1 MKLSSL
7 NRNKNVNAMTYFF
20 SLRAAHALG
29 QGWLAILL
37 VLGLHTLSFAQQI
50 IYALSGN
57 LLITAD
63 LSAPSTPLNMA
74 PIAGVAAGQS
84 IAGLD
89 CRPATGELYALGYNQ
104 TTGEARLYTLN
115 PMTGMAMPIG
125 AMPVML
131 QANMGAVTF
140 DFNPTVDR
148 IRVMGSNGANYRLHP
163 VTGAVVA
170 TDAMLNYAA
179 GDPNAGATP
188 MVVTGAYTNN
198 YIGAVTTTLYNYDRA
213 LDVLTTQIPPNDGT
227 QNTVGACGINPDV
240 GDAAD
245 MDIFF
250 DKNTQA
256 NFALLA
262 LRRASSQTTTLFQIN
277 LSTGAG
283 LSLTP
288 IPLPTGVD
296 NIAFRIERN
305 VPSTINGQLAF
316 AVTASNQLISFDTEL
331 PDVVRTLVPLSG
343 IASGQTVVGLDFR
356 PATGELYAIG
366 YNQTSGEARLYTI
379 NPNTGAATPVG
390 MGNAM
395 LQPNMGAITFDFNP
409 VVDRIRVMGSN
420 GANYRMHPTTGAV
433 VATDTPLNYAVT
445 DPNVGTMPMIA
456 TGAYTNSFAG
466 ATSTTLYNYDAGLNV
481 LTTQLPPNDGTQ
493 NTIGPSG
500 ISVNTMPMPML
511 DLDIFYAFS
520 SGSNT
525 AYLCATTAGNPNS
538 RLFRIDLTT
547 GAASPIGFIGLG
559 IPVRCM
565 AIMPDVPPQPM
576 TFRAHLSGHQEVF
589 PVATA
594 ARGEVTATLTGNQL
608 VVSGTFSDLSSPL
621 NFGIAGGV
629 HIHVGYA
636 GQNGPIALPLIA
648 VPNADSSGG
657 MFPPG
662 LNTFTLTQA
671 QVQML
676 MNRMWYVNIHTH
688 TFPSGE
694 LRGQLLP
701 AADEYMSAN
710 LFGSNEAPSVYSDG
724 HGAVSLERHGDTL
737 IVSGSF
743 ANLQGIFAG
752 HIAGGAHLHMGLAGA
767 NGGILLPLKATLN
780 PDMRG
785 GLFLANENMFKLNVD
800 QWAALLNGEAYVN
813 IHTQTHPSGELRGQ
827 VVRRAQTLLRAH
839 LCGANEHPFV
849 NSLAWGQVIAE
860 VRGDSLAVSGSFTGL
875 EGEVDEAILGGAHI
889 HLGMAGSNGPVALEL
904 KATLDPDRKGGRF
917 LLSDNLFALNAP
929 LKQALLSRG
938 AYINIHT
945 TAYPAGEIRGQLL
958 LESQAFFVGPLTGT
972 QEIPGVITRAYGAIA
987 AELSGHQL
995 TVSGSFADL
1004 STPVNV
1010 AIAGGFHLHSGL
1022 PGSNGPVAAHL
1033 HAHMDAMMRSG
1044 VFAAGMNRFDLNAEQ
1059 RAMLIA
1065 RGMYA
1070 NIHTIRHPA
1079 GELRGNLLAEA
1090 SAYFL
1095 APLSGAS
1102 ESPAVNSPATGLAAF
1117 EVRPGQAICI
1127 GSFSNLQGDF
1137 DPNIAGGAHLHAHWA
1152 GSNGPI
1158 AAHLHTDM
1166 DASLRSGAFMANENY
1181 ITLTPGMW
1189 DTLRQRRLYVNVHTK
1204 AHPAGEVRGQVLPL
1218 AGAYFHTT
1226 LRGINE
1232 VPAVRSGGLG
1242 GLKLELNGN
1251 TLTCTG
1257 SFRNLDGQF
1266 DVGIAGGAHLHLAP
1280 NGANGGI
1287 VFGLKPTLAADL
1299 KSGGFESAQNTFTL
1313 TMSQLDALINAELYT
1328 NIHTTAVAAGELRGQ
1343 ILGESNFFPTQPTLV
1358 APAPGTLIE
1367 VEGAPTNM
1375 VNIAW
1380 LPATDPNGDLL
1391 TYVWQV
1397 ATDSAFSDIVFMQN
1411 AGTALMLNLT
1421 FGELD
1426 ALLAANNVPVGT
1438 TVSLFHRIV
1447 CTDGSDATAGLA
1459 AAVRVRRGMVVST
1472 DEPLASDFRFY
1483 AQPTLTQGQSVMLF
1497 IESRQTTNAVL
1508 RLFSPQGK
1516 NLYEHTLSLTEGT
1529 QVFNMP
1535 VQGLPAGIYYLT
1547 LQTPN
1552 GALPAVRI
1560 VRQ

>member
-1 MKLSSL
+1 MTHFSSF
-7 NRNKNVNAMTYFF
+7 RTVRTF
-20 SLRAAHALG
+20 G
-29 QGWLAILL
+29 QGLLALL
-37 VLGLHTLSFAQQI
+37 FVLGLHTSYLAQQI
-50 IYALSGN
+50 LYALSGN

-63 LSAPSTPLNMA
+63 LNAPSTPLNVA
-74 PIAGVAAGQS
+74 PISGVAMGQS

-115 PMTGMAMPIG
+115 PMTGMATPVGMTPI
-125 AMPVML
+125 ML
-131 QANMGAVTF
+131 QPGMGAVTF

-148 IRVMGSNGANYRLHP
+148 IRVMGSNGANYRMHP
-163 VTGAVVA
+163 ITGAVVA

-179 GDPNAGATP
+179 TDPNAGATP
-188 MVVTGAYTNN
+188 MIVTGAYTNS
-198 YIGAVTTTLYNYDRA
+198 YIGAVTTTLYNYDEA

-227 QNTVGACGINPDV
+227 QNTVGACGINPAM

-262 LRRASSQTTTLFQIN
+262 LKRAMTQTTTLFQIN

-283 LSLTP
+283 LNLTP
-288 IPLPTGVD
+288 IPLPAGVD

-305 VPSTINGQLAF
+305 VLPTINGQLAF
-316 AVTASNQLISFDTEL
+316 AVTASNQLISFDTGL

-343 IASGQTVVGLDFR
+343 IAAGQTVAGLDFR

-379 NPNTGAATPVG
+379 NQNTGAATPVG

-420 GANYRMHPTTGAV
+420 GANYRMHPTTGTV
-433 VATDTPLNYAVT
+433 VATDAMLNYAAT
-445 DPNVGTMPMIA
+445 DPNAGVMPMIA

-466 ATSTTLYNYDAGLNV
+466 TTSTTLYNYDAGLNV
-481 LTTQLPPNDGTQ
+481 LTTQIPPNDGTQ

-511 DLDIFYAFS
+511 DLDIFYAFAD
-520 SGSNT
+520 GSNT
-525 AYLCATTAGNPNS
+525 AYLCAATESNPNS
-538 RLFRIDLTT
+538 RLFRIDLAT

-565 AIMPDVPPQPM
+565 AIVPDVPLQPM

-594 ARGEVTATLTGNQL
+594 AWGEVTATLTGNQL
-608 VVSGTFSDLSSPL
+608 VVSGAFSGLSGPID
-621 NFGIAGGV
+621 FGIAGGA
-629 HIHVGYA
+629 HIHAGYA
-636 GQNGPIALPLIA
+636 GQNGPVILPLIA
-648 VPNADSSGG
+648 TPNADSSGG

-671 QVQML
+671 QAQML

-688 TFPSGE
+688 TFPAGE

-724 HGAVSLERHGDTL
+724 HGAVALERHGDTL
-737 IVSGSF
+737 VVSGSF
-743 ANLQGIFAG
+743 ANLQGIFAE

-767 NGGILLPLKATLN
+767 NGGILLHLKAALDS
-780 PDMRG
+780 DMRG
-785 GLFLANENMFKLNVD
+785 GLFLASENRFKLNAD

-813 IHTQTHPSGELRGQ
+813 IHTQSYPSGELRGQ
-827 VVRRAQTLLRAH
+827 VVRRVQTLLRAH
-839 LCGANEHPFV
+839 LCGANEYPFV

-860 VRGDSLAVSGSFTGL
+860 IRGDSLAVSGSFTGL
-875 EGEVDEAILGGAHI
+875 EGEVDEAILGGAHL
-889 HLGMAGSNGPVALEL
+889 HLGMAGMNGPVALEL

-917 LLSDNLFALNAP
+917 LRSDNLFALDT
-929 LKQALLSRG
+929 LIKQALLNRG
-938 AYINIHT
+938 TYVNIHT
-945 TAYPAGEIRGQLL
+945 TAHPAGEIRGQLL
-958 LESQAFFVGPLTGT
+958 LESQAFFVGPLTGS
-972 QEIPGVITRAYGAIA
+972 QEIPGVVTRAHGAVA

-1033 HAHMDAMMRSG
+1033 HAHMDALMRSG
-1044 VFAAGMNRFDLNAEQ
+1044 VFPARMNRFDLNAEQ
-1059 RAMLIA
+1059 RAMLMA

-1070 NIHTIRHPA
+1070 NIHTIQYPA

-1102 ESPAVNSPATGLAAF
+1102 ESPAVNSPATGLVAF
-1117 EVRPGQAICI
+1117 EVRPGQAICV
-1127 GSFSNLQGDF
+1127 GSFSNLQGNF
-1137 DPNIAGGAHLHAHWA
+1137 DPNIAGGAHLHAQWA
-1152 GSNGPI
+1152 GNNGPI
-1158 AAHLHTDM
+1158 AAHLHTDL
-1166 DASLRSGAFMANENY
+1166 DASLRSGAFLADENR
-1181 ITLTPGMW
+1181 IALTSGMW
-1189 DTLRQRRLYVNVHTK
+1189 DTLRQRRIYVNVHTQ
-1204 AHPAGEVRGQVLPL
+1204 AQPAGEVRGQVLPL

-1251 TLTCTG
+1251 VLTCTG

-1266 DVGIAGGAHLHLAP
+1266 DANIAGGAHLHLAP

-1287 VFGLKPTLAADL
+1287 AFGLKPALAADL
-1299 KSGGFESAQNTFTL
+1299 KSGVLEATQNTFTL
-1313 TMSQLDALINAELYT
+1313 TMSQIDALISAELYA

-1343 ILGESNFFPTQPTLV
+1343 ILAEPNFFPTQTTLV

-1380 LPATDPNGDLL
+1380 LPAADPDGDLL

-1411 AGTALMLNLT
+1411 AGTTLMLNLT

-1426 ALLAANNVPVGT
+1426 ALLAANNVPVGAM
-1438 TVSLFHRIV
+1438 VSLFHRIV
-1447 CTDGSDATAGLA
+1447 CTDGSDATAGLT
-1459 AAVRVRRGMVVST
+1459 AAVRVRRGMVVSA
-1472 DEPLASDFRFY
+1472 DEPLASAFRFY
-1483 AQPTLTQGQSVMLF
+1483 AQPTLTHGQPVMLF
-1497 IESRQTTNAVL
+1497 IESRQTTHTVL
-1508 RLFSPQGK
+1508 RLFNPSGQT
-1516 NLYEHTLSLTEGT
+1516 LYEHTMSLTEGI
-1529 QVFNMP
+1529 QALDIPF
-1535 VQGLPAGIYYLT
+1535 QHLPAGVYYLS
-1547 LQTPN
+1547 LQTPS
-1552 GALPAVRI
+1552 GTLPAVRI